1 MSNKKKEIAEAILS
15 ISNKMNELAEVV
27 NYEKEYVRQVSKHLN
42 EKIRQQNSEIA
53 ALRTM
58 NENLAALVNQT
69 FKRFASEDVSQ
80 TIFALQTEDNS

>member
-1 MSNKKKEIAEAILS
+1 MSNKKKELAEAILS
-15 ISNKMNELAEVV
+15 ISNKMNELTEVV

-42 EKIRQQNSEIA
+42 EKIRQQNNEIA

-69 FKRFASEDVSQ
+69 LKRFDLQDMFQ
-80 TIFALQTEDNS
+80 TIVEDD

>member
-1 MSNKKKEIAEAILS
+1 MSNKKKELAEAILS

-69 FKRFASEDVSQ
+69 LKRFALQDMFQAIAEDDQ
-80 TIFALQTEDNS
+80 

>member
-1 MSNKKKEIAEAILS
+1 MSNKKKELAEAILS

-69 FKRFASEDVSQ
+69 LKRFALQDMFQAIAED
-80 TIFALQTEDNS
+80 D